1 MKKTIFSLVVSAFAL
16 CVCAATSTPE
26 GFTDDLDAAI
36 AASKKSGKTVYAVF
50 SGSDWCYWCK
60 VLDEGYLSK
69 KDFVKEASQ
78 NLELV
83 FIDWPKDKSR
93 LSENAQKNNLA
104 LLKKYAIRGF
114 PTAMFIA
121 ADGTG
126 ASDLRG
132 AEIEIVADGKICL
145 MADGARLPVPTE
157 PVTYPIVKVSAAQS
171 AALDSKFV
179 TKCPWTE
186 WWYGTVVKSVSEDD
200 GSVTYSVKYEK
211 KGFVMSIR

>member
-36 AASKKSGKTVYAVF
+36 AASKKSGKIVYAVF

-126 ASDLRG
+126 EKAPRPEKGLSPKDYAKQLAKEANSFAKRN
-132 AEIEIVADGKICL
+132 KIN
-145 MADGARLPVPTE
+145 D
-157 PVTYPIVKVSAAQS
+157 
-171 AALDSKFV
+171 
-179 TKCPWTE
+179 
-186 WWYGTVVKSVSEDD
+186 
-200 GSVTYSVKYEK
+200 K
-211 KGFVMSIR
+211 KQ